1 MKFIEY
7 LKDKFLSVFISF
19 LSIVLILFL
28 LLFLNAHILL
38 IVFIPVILFTVYLIL
53 FIYNYARKRDFY
65 NSLKISLDKLDKK
78 YLITEILKKPDFL
91 DGEILL
97 DSLYEIDRSY
107 IEELEKYK
115 YNAKELKEYIELWCH
130 EIKTPIATSKLIMD
144 NNKSEVTESILEEIE
159 KIESHVEQVLYYARS
174 ENVEKDYIIKQVDL
188 KNIIQDVLR
197 QNKKSL
203 IKKKIKINIFLNS
216 VLVESDSKWLEFI
229 INQIISNSI
238 KYSKEKGCI
247 IDINYKLNKNNTILT
262 IKDNGIGINSS
273 DINKVFDKGFTGS
286 NGRSKYSS
294 TGIGLYLCKK
304 LCDKLGHN
312 LFISSKLNK
321 ETIVT
326 IVFPNSSLMNE
337 IK

>member
-144 NNKSEVTESILEEIE
+144 NNKSEVTESILEEVE